1 MKEVKEKNNK
11 QKILMIVLVP
21 VLIVAG
27 VVLGMV
33 VSSKRSEQPLI
44 VFAEKK
50 ADVTIPLEEFLINL
64 NPNESKREKFVKMSI
79 SLHSTEKKADEVIAQ
94 NIAQV
99 RDAVVYVVHKKTEES
114 LFEEKE
120 EAFAMKDELM
130 NRINESLGSS
140 LIDEVYITDI
150 LMQ

>member
-64 NPNESKREKFVKMSI
+64 NPNESKREKSVKMSI